1 VTIDS
6 SSARRRS
13 SLWAL
18 VLLSALVLGGCGS
31 GSSTSGVAA
40 KKPQAAALLRR
51 AGSAGAASGG
61 PLVSSGRDWST
72 LLDGASHFGVS
83 PTEGPQT
90 GRVRWERKLEG
101 PIVQGPVT
109 HGSVAYVS
117 STKGILH
124 AIELASGRDRWTFN
138 GGPSASTADLST
150 SPTVMAD
157 GTILFPAGGDRVVA
171 LDPAGHIRWSVTG
184 SGEPLTP
191 GVDESRRLLVIADTT
206 GTVSGYRLGS
216 GNAPPTK
223 LWTRALGGESF
234 GNPAIGSD
242 GTTYVTAG
250 HLLAAIAPNGA
261 LRWKVKI
268 PQTIETGAALAEDG
282 TVVFGGNDEIE
293 YGIGPDGAVRWR
305 HPIGNYTYSTPLALP
320 GDRVIYGN
328 HSGEM
333 TVLDA
338 RDGRRVRV
346 DRGIGQIWTAAAV
359 DGHGDV
365 YFASRAGRIYGF
377 TANGRRLFTI
387 AAGGTFDSYPAIAA
401 DGTLLIGDDNGVL
414 RAIG

>member
-1 VTIDS
+1 VTVDS
-6 SSARRRS
+6 SSPKRRPPI
-13 SLWAL
+13 WAL
-18 VLLSALVLGGCGS
+18 VLLAALVLGGCGS
-31 GSSTSGVAA
+31 QSSTGGTAAEKPQVAA
-40 KKPQAAALLRR
+40 LVRR

-61 PLVSSGRDWST
+61 PLVSGGRDWST

-83 PTEGPQT
+83 PADGPQT
-90 GRVRWERKLEG
+90 GRLRWQRRLEG

-109 HGSVAYVS
+109 HGNVAYVS

-124 AIELASGRDRWTFN
+124 AIDLASGRDLWSFN
-138 GGPSASTADLST
+138 GGAGASTADLST
-150 SPTVMAD
+150 SPTVMTD
-157 GTILFPAGGDRVVA
+157 GTILLPAGGDRVVA

-191 GVDESRRLLVIADTT
+191 GVDESSRLLVIADTT
-206 GTVSGYRLGS
+206 GTVSGYRLG
-216 GNAPPTK
+216 GGDAAPRK
-223 LWTRALGGESF
+223 LWTRALGAESF

-261 LRWKVKI
+261 LRWQVKI
-268 PQTIETGAALAEDG
+268 SQTIETGAALAEDG

-305 HPIGNYTYSTPLALP
+305 HQIGNYTYSTPLALP

-338 RDGRRVRV
+338 RDGRPVRI
-346 DRGIGQIWTAAAV
+346 DRGMGQIWTAAAV
-359 DGHGDV
+359 DRRGDI
-365 YFASRAGRIYGF
+365 YFASRTGRIYGF
-377 TANGRRLFTI
+377 AASGRRLFTI

-401 DGTLLIGDDNGVL
+401 DGTLLVGDDDGVL